1 MDTYEHSKS
10 WTQYRDIL
18 KTRFGIVIARTPEE
32 TWRTLR
38 SHEVHIDVWAPDGAA
53 KGTMILVHG
62 GGGNGRV
69 LAPLADL
76 AASLGWRV
84 LAPDLPGY
92 GLTRPAPGYRGDYD
106 EWPAIVAQ
114 LADET
119 DGPVVL
125 MGLSAG
131 GMTAVFAA
139 ETARTVDGVIV
150 TTLFDAGD
158 PAMLMRAARWRW
170 LGALSLLGFTL
181 MPWVIDRLSLPLWLA
196 APMRAMSSDAQMND
210 YFARDPLL
218 GQLWVRLRFFR
229 TLHQRK
235 AKRLSPGCP
244 LLLVHPGAD
253 AWTPTELSLQVYE
266 RIEGPKEFVELSNG
280 AHLPLERPAYDELL
294 ASISR
299 FLEGVA
305 AGGV

>member
-1 MDTYEHSKS
+1 MPAYDTSPS

-18 KTRFGIVIARTPEE
+18 ETRFGITLARTPVE
-32 TWRTLR
+32 TWRQVR
-38 SHEVHIDVWAPDGAA
+38 GHDVHIDVWAPEGPAY
-53 KGTMILVHG
+53 GTMILVHG
-62 GGGNGRV
+62 AGGNGRV
-69 LAPLADL
+69 LAPLAD
-76 AASLGWRV
+76 AAAGLGWQV

-114 LADET
+114 LAGEIE
-119 DGPVVL
+119 GPVVL

-139 ETARTVDGVIV
+139 EAARTVDGVIV
-150 TTLFDAGD
+150 TTLLDAGD
-158 PAMLMRAARWRW
+158 PATFARAARWRW
-170 LGALSLLGFTL
+170 LAHLSRVGFAL
-181 MPWVIDRLSLPLWLA
+181 MPWLIDRLSMPLWLV
-196 APMRAMSSDAQMND
+196 APMRAMSSDTQMND

-218 GQLWVRLRFFR
+218 GRLWVRLRIFR

-253 AWTPTELSLQVYE
+253 AWTPTELSLRVYE

-280 AHLPLERPAYDELL
+280 SHLPLERPAYDELQ

-305 AGGV
+305 GGGG